1 MPITGAVF
9 GLFILVVIIIGKIV
23 DWVKIKS
30 EYLGGGVSLRQL
42 AEKYKIS
49 KSQIF
54 KMSSKEG
61 WTKQRDKIVT
71 RAGAEAERKI
81 ASAIIEN
88 ADIAERIRGKL
99 LNRLEAEVDRLPEEP
114 GTECSTCIITTD
126 EDGRQVKKTVTVK
139 FKDLISAY
147 HDLIGTDLKREKIEI
162 KKQKADDW

>member
-1 MPITGAVF
+1 MVYMF
-9 GLFILVVIIIGKIV
+9 WWVIIIGKLI
-23 DWVKIKS
+23 DWVRIKS

-42 AEKYKIS
+42 ADKYKVS

-54 KMSSKEG
+54 KISSKEG
-61 WTKQRDKIVT
+61 WAKQRGTIAN
-71 RAGAEAERKI
+71 RAGAEAEQKI
-81 ASAIIEN
+81 ASAIVAN

-99 LNRLEAEVDRLPEEP
+99 LKRLEAEVDRLPEEP

-126 EDGRQVKKTVTVK
+126 EEGQQVKKTVTVK

-162 KKQKADDW
+162 EKQKADDW